1 MLPRFLVPDLD
12 PRRSEATLPAD
23 EAHHLTKVLR
33 LKVGDELSVFDGRGL
48 EYRARVA
55 SVARRAVS
63 VKLVHVVEAPRA
75 PAVALV
81 LVQAVLKGEAMDEVV
96 RDATMVGVLAIQP
109 VLSERVT
116 VKASLVGRSADR
128 WRRIALA
135 AAKQCGRSTLP
146 EIANPVPFATWVDA
160 APRGDAFLLAEPAV
174 AGSATVS
181 VRTLAR
187 GPIPRTASL
196 IVGPEGGWTAAE
208 IDLALA
214 AGCTPLSLGRM
225 TLRADAVPLAAAA
238 ALLAVWEEM

>member
-12 PRRSEATLPAD
+12 PSRSDATLPAD
-23 EAHHLTKVLR
+23 EAHHLAKVLR
-33 LKVGDELSVFDGRGL
+33 LKVGDELTVFDGRGL

-55 SVARRAVS
+55 AVARRAVS
-63 VKLVHVVEAPRA
+63 VKLLHVVDAPPA
-75 PAVALV
+75 AAVALV

-96 RDATMVGVLAIQP
+96 RDGTMVGVRAIQP

-116 VKASLVGRSADR
+116 VKASVVGRSVER

-135 AAKQCGRSTLP
+135 SAKQCGRSALP
-146 EIANPVPFATWVDA
+146 EIGDPMPFGTWVDA
-160 APRGDAFLLAEPAV
+160 APRGDAFLLVEPAV
-174 AGSATVS
+174 ARSTPVS

-196 IVGPEGGWTAAE
+196 IVGPEGGWTSAE

-214 AGCTPLSLGRM
+214 AGCTALSLGRM

-238 ALLAVWEEM
+238 ALLAVWEEL